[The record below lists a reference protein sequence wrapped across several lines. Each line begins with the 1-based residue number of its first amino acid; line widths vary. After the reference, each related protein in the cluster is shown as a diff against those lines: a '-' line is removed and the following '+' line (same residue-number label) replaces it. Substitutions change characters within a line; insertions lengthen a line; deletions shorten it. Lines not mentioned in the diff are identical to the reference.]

1 MHGGVD
7 SGRGLLTDCFFIQEG
22 GILMRYSSAFE
33 NINAYFQ
40 TEGAQLAELF
50 CTIWR
55 FVAPVL
61 AIIILWRCARPLLR
75 FRREPETWAWLVLPD
90 GHQLPV
96 THWENIIGRSRGC
109 DIIVDLSTVSK
120 NHAVLTRYDDGSW
133 SLTDIGSRGAVRVNG
148 RKVSVCALEYGDVI
162 SLGGVEMKLV
172 PTTAEE
178 VEEQNDART
187 TPAEMA
193 SPGLT
198 LFLLTVFQLF
208 TALQFWMTSDA
219 DDAAASVMGFL
230 ALMGIQWFLF
240 CILKIM
246 RRSSFEVETL
256 AFFLSTIG
264 LAVIA
269 SDRAANIN
277 KQLICIAGGIL
288 IYLLIGWSLRDL
300 NRAKRFRY
308 MAAVAGMLL
317 LAVNLVFGQ
326 EINGARNW
334 IAIGPMPFQPSELV
348 KLCFI
353 YVGASTMDRI
363 VTRRNLLSFIIYSA
377 IICAALALMNDFGTA
392 LIFFVAF
399 LVIAFLRSGSFATV
413 TLACAATGFAGVMAV
428 RFRPHIL
435 TRFASW
441 GHAWEFAQTGGY
453 QQTRAM
459 MCIASG
465 GLLGLGAGNG
475 WLKYVAASDTD
486 LVFAFVCEE
495 WGVILGVLMVA
506 AIIVL
511 GVFVV
516 RSCLVGRSSF
526 YTIGACAAVAIIM
539 TQTILNVFGTMDL
552 LPLTGVTFPFL
563 SNGGSSMLS
572 SWGLLAFIKAA
583 DTRQNASFAV
593 RRAKAEEVELYE

>member
-1 MHGGVD
+1 MD
-7 SGRGLLTDCFFIQEG
+7 MTSILESINEYFRTDG
-22 GILMRYSSAFE
+22 AMVA
-33 NINAYFQ
+33 NI
-40 TEGAQLAELF
+40 F
-50 CTIWR
+50 CTVFR
-55 FVAPVL
+55 FLVPIL
-61 AIIILWRCARPLLR
+61 AILIIWRCAKPLLR
-75 FRREPETWAWLVLPD
+75 FRREPETWAWLVMPD
-90 GHQLPV
+90 GQQLPV
-96 THWENIIGRSRGC
+96 THWESIIGRSKGC
-109 DIIVDLSTVSK
+109 DIIVNVPSITK

-133 SLTDIGSRGAVRVNG
+133 SVTDIGSRGGVCVNG
-148 RKVSVCALEYGDVI
+148 EQVEACAVQYGDVI
-162 SLGGVEMKLV
+162 CLGDVEMILA

-178 VEEQNDART
+178 VEEQKYFRE
-187 TPAEMA
+187 TPSRIAI
-193 SPGLT
+193 PGLT
-198 LFLLTVFQLF
+198 LFFLTVFQLL
-208 TALQFWMTSDA
+208 TAIQFCMTSDPE
-219 DDAAASVMGFL
+219 DMVASVAGFF
-230 ALMGIQWFLF
+230 ALILIEWVLF
-240 CILKIM
+240 ILLKLM

-264 LAVIA
+264 IAVIA
-269 SDRAANIN
+269 SADSSAIS
-277 KQLICIAGGIL
+277 KQLICIVGGIL
-288 IYLLIGWSLRDL
+288 IYLIIGWSLRDL
-300 NRAKRFRY
+300 SRAKRFRY
-308 MAAVAGMLL
+308 VAAVFGVLL
-317 LAVNLVFGQ
+317 LAVNLIFGR

-334 IAIGPMPFQPSELV
+334 IAIGPISFQPSELV

-363 VTRRNLLSFIIYSA
+363 VTKHNLILFIGYSA
-377 IICAALALMNDFGTA
+377 GICGCLALMNDFGTA

-399 LVIAFLRSGSFATV
+399 LVIAFLRSGSFATI

-435 TRFASW
+435 SRFASW
-441 GHAWEFAQTGGY
+441 GHVWEHAQDSGY

-495 WGVILGVLMVA
+495 WGVILGILMVF

-511 GVFVV
+511 GIFVV
-516 RSCLVGRSSF
+516 RSCIVGRSSF
-526 YTIGACAAVAIIM
+526 YTIAACSAVAIFM
-539 TQTILNVFGTMDL
+539 MQTILNVFGTMDL

-572 SWGLLAFIKAA
+572 AWGLLAFIKAA

-593 RRAKAEEVELYE
+593 RTAKAEEVAMDE

>member
-1 MHGGVD
+1 
-7 SGRGLLTDCFFIQEG
+7 
-22 GILMRYSSAFE
+22 MRYSSAFE

-40 TEGAQLAELF
+40 TEGVQLAELF

-61 AIIILWRCARPLLR
+61 AVLILWRCARPLLR

-178 VEEQNDART
+178 VEEQNDVRT

-219 DDAAASVMGFL
+219 DNAAASVMGFL
-230 ALMGIQWFLF
+230 ALMGMQWFLF
-240 CILKIM
+240 CMLKIM

-317 LAVNLVFGQ
+317 LAVNLVFGR

-334 IAIGPMPFQPSELV
+334 IAIGPMSFQPSELV

-465 GLLGLGAGNG
+465 GLMGLGAGNG

-506 AIIVL
+506 AVIVL